1 MTPPSTD
8 AHVRLDAHPAH
19 TSAVT
24 AILTGTRQDLARPV
38 LTAHG
43 FETLDDHTLVL
54 ARIDREEP
62 HWAETAARA
71 RAQGITTHRPA
82 PRSHRRGMDL
92 GQPPHALVHP
102 PGNP

>member
-8 AHVRLDAHPAH
+8 AHVRLDAHPTH

-43 FETLDDHTLVL
+43 FETLDDHTLIL
-54 ARIDREEP
+54 ARIDREEKLAHGTGTRLHRSPGTPRQLP
-62 HWAETAARA
+62 HHTTVCPATTA
-71 RAQGITTHRPA
+71 
-82 PRSHRRGMDL
+82 
-92 GQPPHALVHP
+92 
-102 PGNP
+102 PGP